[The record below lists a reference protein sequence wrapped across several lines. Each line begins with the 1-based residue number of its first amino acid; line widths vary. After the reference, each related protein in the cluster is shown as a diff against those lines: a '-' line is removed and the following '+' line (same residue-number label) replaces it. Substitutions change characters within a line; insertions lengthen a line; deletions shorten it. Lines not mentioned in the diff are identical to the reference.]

1 MTLGTAQLGLKYGIA
16 NKTGKPDLKSANQ
29 ILESAVKNGINSFDT
44 APGYGNSEEIIGSFV
59 KKLPINESFI
69 STKIPKVQQSKDST
83 LQETYDNIKSVISSS
98 QRRLNLEQ
106 IPICLLHEAIDMTD
120 YDGNVTKSL
129 LRLRDEGIV
138 DKIGVSVYHPDE
150 VLQFLKIDAFDV
162 IQIPINLFDLRLIKQ
177 GLLNDLIQ
185 RDTIVFA
192 RSIFL
197 QGLFFLENDK
207 IPPHLHLAKKPLA
220 DLNKLSQDIG
230 KDIATIALTFV
241 RDLSGITSLVI
252 GTETENQLIEDIK
265 LMNLPPLSS
274 DVSDKILEMFCEMPE
289 ELINPSLW
297 NKKE

>member
-29 ILESAVKNGINSFDT
+29 ILESAIKNGVNSFDT

-59 KKLPINESFI
+59 KKLSINESFI
-69 STKIPKVQQSKDST
+69 ATKIPKVQQSKDST

-106 IPICLLHEAIDMTD
+106 IPICLLHEATDMTD

-129 LRLRDEGIV
+129 LKLRDEGIV

-150 VLQFLKIDAFDV
+150 VRQFLKIDAFDV

-177 GLLNDLIQ
+177 GLLKDLIQ

-197 QGLFFLENDK
+197 QGLFFLENNK

-230 KDIATIALTFV
+230 KDISTIALTFV
-241 RDLSGITSLVI
+241 RDLAGITSLVI

-265 LMNLPPLSS
+265 LMDLPPLPS
-274 DVSDKILEMFCEMPE
+274 DVSDKILEIFCEMPE